1 MRDSLYV
8 MRSEIG
14 FVFHHMTPSLKM
26 RLGFPEFSIDR
37 QAENS
42 TKPAGILG
50 VAVSTK

>member
-1 MRDSLYV
+1 MLCGQRLV
-8 MRSEIG
+8 VIVN
-14 FVFHHMTPSLKM
+14 FVYNHMMPRLKM

-50 VAVSTK
+50 VAVSAK

>member
-1 MRDSLYV
+1 MLCGQKLVVIVS
-8 MRSEIG
+8 

-37 QAENS
+37 QPENF

-50 VAVSTK
+50 VAVSAK